1 MKHPRSSPA
10 PAGSESN
17 TLVTVS
23 EVAEQVGREIL
34 ESRMEPG
41 AWATA
46 LYECD
51 GRRQDA
57 LALYTR
63 LRVRQLTKKRRIR
76 LSKVRSF
83 ESRRLTNCMGDKATR
98 EAIAKTIEEMLGNA
112 KSRGKAMNYAKPKLS
127 FVWLAVLFFG
137 TAGTVASLGRLFAA
151 KLPDALE
158 HPLTLIAMLA
168 GVGAV
173 WSVLI
178 IRQFLPKRWIMLGW
192 HTGLVFTCNVLCLS
206 SLLLGTKVIKQTM
219 ASGVEIFP
227 SRQAPAPAQAATAKP
242 AAKAEPYLVSAATV
256 KDPGGNR
263 SSQ

>member
-1 MKHPRSSPA
+1 MKHSKSSTA
-10 PAGSESN
+10 PAGRETN

-83 ESRRLTNCMGDKATR
+83 ESRRLTNCMGDQAMR
-98 EAIAKTIEEMLGNA
+98 DSIAKTVQEMLGNA
-112 KSRGKAMNYAKPKLS
+112 KSRGKAMNFAKPKLS
-127 FVWLAVLFFG
+127 FVWLSVLFFG

-151 KLPDALE
+151 RLPDALE
-158 HPLTLIAMLA
+158 HPLTMIALLT
-168 GVGAV
+168 GVAAV
-173 WSVLI
+173 WSALI
-178 IRQFLPKRWIMLGW
+178 IHRLLPKRWIMLGW
-192 HTGLVFTCNVLCLS
+192 NSGLVFTCNVLCLS

-219 ASGVEIFP
+219 AANVVIFP
-227 SRQAPAPAQAATAKP
+227 SKQAPAPAQASTAKP
-242 AAKAEPYLVSAATV
+242 AAKTEPMLVSTATD
-256 KDPGGNR
+256 KDPRGN
-263 SSQ
+263 